1 MTQQHR
7 DAARLTLEGRTQTEI
22 ARILGVGQQ
31 TVSRWIQEPEVSAY
45 LAALARAQEEETLR
59 VTAHN
64 ARKSAERLCSLSNKL
79 AWRLQ
84 LDDGEKDLPPGQP
97 GQHALYM
104 DRFLA
109 VNREMRET
117 QDALV
122 ARRVKLEAHASAME
136 RHRFDMDAAKVI
148 LDADTAK
155 DSEGEAGGTEI
166 LNLPDNGRQ
175 RRAD

>member
-97 GQHALYM
+97 AQHALYM

-122 ARRVKLEAHASAME
+122 ARRMKLEAHASAIE
-136 RHRFDMDAAKVI
+136 RHRFDMDAARELLNAERSIDSAQTEGV
-148 LDADTAK
+148 AD
-155 DSEGEAGGTEI
+155 
-166 LNLPDNGRQ
+166 LPDNGRT
-175 RRAD
+175 R

>member
-31 TVSRWIQEPEVSAY
+31 TISRWMQEPEVSSY
-45 LAALARAQEEETLR
+45 VAALARAQEEETLR
-59 VTAHN
+59 VAAHN

-84 LDDGEKDLPPGQP
+84 LDDGEKDLPAGQP

-136 RHRFDMDAAKVI
+136 RHRFDMDAARDI
-148 LDADTAK
+148 LNAENSK
-155 DSEGEAGGTEI
+155 DREATTGSAEI
-166 LNLPDNGRQ
+166 LNLPDNGRT
-175 RRAD
+175 RGTD